1 MKIIMIIIIIIISRW
16 ISFFFYLWIGQW
28 CLGASRWLILVA
40 NRSLIFINAL
50 YLFAPY
56 RDGRYYESSTLDLL
70 NNFMNL
76 FFFSFFV
83 GRGGGG
89 ELLSIIYYIIIII
102 IQIYHKQFFFQAF
115 GCRVRHATTI
125 SLDWIVLIT
134 IFLANCSS
142 TTLILVVALGQ
153 DANKRAHVGFKLF
166 WNLAKETVWGDNAEN
181 SIGMIFIVHGPA
193 TLSHVEI
200 NASGAALPIHTGR
213 ISFRLLRQRQV
224 KV

>member
-1 MKIIMIIIIIIISRW
+1 M
-16 ISFFFYLWIGQW
+16 
-28 CLGASRWLILVA
+28 LVA

-50 YLFAPY
+50 NLFAPY
-56 RDGRYYESSTLDLL
+56 RDGRYYESSRLDLL

-76 FFFSFFV
+76 FFFFFFCLA
-83 GRGGGG
+83 GGGGG

-134 IFLANCSS
+134 IFLANCSR

-166 WNLAKETVWGDNAEN
+166 
-181 SIGMIFIVHGPA
+181 
-193 TLSHVEI
+193 
-200 NASGAALPIHTGR
+200 
-213 ISFRLLRQRQV
+213 
-224 KV
+224 